1 MFHLVDN
8 RELENNLNKMAKVAP
23 IYDTLNS
30 ALVQYGIFHKF
41 LSVDESMVPYY
52 GRHSC
57 KMFIR
62 GKPIRF
68 GYKIWCLCGENDYS
82 YHLSIYTG
90 KSDNSVAPLGT

>member
-8 RELENNLNKMAKVAP
+8 RELENNSNKMAKFAP

-30 ALVQYGIFHKF
+30 ALVQYRIFHKF

-52 GRHSC
+52 GCHSC

-62 GKPIRF
+62 GKPIGFR
-68 GYKIWCLCGENDYS
+68 YKIWCFCGENGYP
-82 YHLSIYTG
+82 YHLRFTLAKVTI
-90 KSDNSVAPLGT
+90 VWCH